1 MPLHQITIMGTEAVV
16 GSGFIDPKTTKNY
29 IEAKTYSSTLTEFTL
44 NAGDVFMVGDV
55 VYELTGT
62 PDAGTVI
69 NAINND
75 TNIHHVEANSVGE
88 GSALVLQAAIGWT
101 HIKPSITEVTPGV
114 LERMGMLAPIVDT
127 VEMPTDLADNEL
139 KLKGNIRWEILKEK
153 LSKNV
158 NVTLESVN
166 SSNGL
171 IDVVPSSVGF
181 KVNTPVN
188 YYYYDD
194 EGEIYHGQTAVVKAM
209 VDALMS
215 STVRRRAVYDPSYAG
230 ETIPSD
236 SQGKVIGPVVR
247 DITIV
252 PAFATE
258 GDATDAILL

>member
-1 MPLHQITIMGTEAVV
+1 MPLHQITIMGREAVV

-29 IEAKTYSSTLTEFTL
+29 IEAKTYSSTLENFIL
-44 NAGDVFMVGDV
+44 NAGAIFMVGDV
-55 VYELTGT
+55 VYELTGR
-62 PDAGTVI
+62 PDARAVVI
-69 NAINND
+69 AINND
-75 TNIHHVEANSVGE
+75 TNIHHVEATCGNK

-114 LERMGMLAPIVDT
+114 LERMGMLAPVVDT
-127 VEMPTDLADNEL
+127 AVMPTNLADNEL

-158 NVTLESVN
+158 NVTLESIY
-166 SSNGL
+166 SSDGL
-171 IDVVPSSVGF
+171 IDAVPSSVAF
-181 KVNTPVN
+181 KINTPAN

-194 EGEIYHGQTAVVKAM
+194 EGEIYHGQSGIVKAM

-215 STVRRRAVYDPSYAG
+215 STVRRRAVYDPSYVG
-230 ETIPSD
+230 ETLPPD
-236 SQGKVIGPVVR
+236 SQGKAIGPVVK